1 MPPAWSAVG
10 AGLFCPAVVAL
21 GGGRVVLLAR
31 AADGDLVRLEK
42 GGGWERPQSLGV
54 PVARSPGGAVAV
66 PVDWQ
71 LAACD
76 GGADA
81 IELAARS
88 PDGDL
93 LHLRLTPAG
102 SVQFECLGAPA
113 AAPAGRAIPVGLAG
127 PPAICRS
134 GPDRLDVFA
143 PGQGG
148 EVLHAVRDRDEWG
161 PFDALDAPAAAR
173 RRDREG
179 WPAAGEAVAACR
191 CGPSGIALFRRG
203 AGGQLL
209 LKWWNGTDWSDYASL
224 GSPEAPDESYPA
236 VTAPAPLTGP
246 PAACSRGAE
255 RLDVFARGPVGEL
268 VHTGWDGAG
277 WSRFESLGMPAAA
290 RGRTVPLTGAV
301 TTCCSAGG
309 RSCDVLAGAV
319 DGVLYHVTW
328 SDQAGSDDA

>member
-10 AGLFCPAVVAL
+10 VGLFCPAVVAL
-21 GGGRVVLLAR
+21 EGGRVVLLAR
-31 AADGDLVRLEK
+31 AAAGDLVRLEK
-42 GGGWERPQSLGV
+42 GGAGWERPQSLGV
-54 PVARSPGGAVAV
+54 PVARSPGGGIAV

-71 LAACD
+71 LAACG

-93 LHLRLTPAG
+93 LHLRLTPDGGA
-102 SVQFECLGAPA
+102 QFECLGAPA

-134 GPDRLDVFA
+134 GSERLDVFA

-161 PFDALDAPAAAR
+161 PFDALAAPAAAGGGQK
-173 RRDREG
+173 G
-179 WPAAGEAVAACR
+179 WPAAVEAVAACR
-191 CGPSGIALFRRG
+191 CGTSGIALFRRG

-209 LKWWNGTDWSDYASL
+209 LKWWSGADWSDYASL
-224 GSPEAPDESYPA
+224 GSPEVPDESYPA

-246 PAACSRGAE
+246 PAACSWGTD
-255 RLDVFARGPVGEL
+255 RLDVFARGPCGEL

-277 WSRFESLGMPAAA
+277 WSRFESLGMPAA
-290 RGRTVPLTGAV
+290 RGQAVPLTGPV
-301 TTCCSAGG
+301 TACSAGG
-309 RSCDVLAGAV
+309 RSCDVLAGAA
-319 DGVLYHVTW
+319 DGRLYHATW
-328 SDQAGSDDA
+328 SDDAGSDDA